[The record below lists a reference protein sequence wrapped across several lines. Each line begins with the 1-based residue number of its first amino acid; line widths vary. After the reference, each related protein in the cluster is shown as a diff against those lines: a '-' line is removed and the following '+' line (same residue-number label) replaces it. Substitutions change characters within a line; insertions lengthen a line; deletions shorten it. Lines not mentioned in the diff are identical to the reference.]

1 MPKKTLNNHFH
12 LSLLECTMKGPIFL
26 AVLRLAENSHG
37 LGFLVR
43 KTKGE
48 RHRTLYDINKF
59 QNLISEIYDEYSI
72 FRNSK
77 GKVPNFHLQVP
88 I

>member
-1 MPKKTLNNHFH
+1 
-12 LSLLECTMKGPIFL
+12 MKGPMFL

-72 FRNSK
+72 FRKREKSQIFIFKFQYNR
-77 GKVPNFHLQVP
+77 VHMLFQENP
-88 I
+88 